1 MRRLHNIIMDK
12 EKDSFW
18 KRIRYKYRLS
28 VMNEDT
34 LTESW
39 HVRLSRLGVFT
50 LLCALFV
57 LTLAL
62 FSVLIIFTPIR
73 NVLPGYSE
81 SLRQQLIQQTTQ
93 IDSLGTD
100 VQLQRSYLDMIKQ
113 IMVGEVSSDSV
124 QSLDSMQ
131 IVMREQL
138 LLAKS
143 EVTEEFIA
151 QYEEKGRDN
160 LQLFDIQQNVPTQT
174 FFLPAHGVV
183 ITTCSP
189 EEGRFGVT
197 IRSPKNENITAV
209 LSGTVI
215 HVDYEIDN
223 TYTIVL
229 QHATYLSLYTHV
241 GKVNKHVGDCVET
254 GETIG
259 IVDENKELGFELW
272 LAGKCVNP
280 EEVIAF

>member
-1 MRRLHNIIMDK
+1 MNK

-39 HVRLSRLGVFT
+39 HIRLSRLGVFT
-50 LLCALFV
+50 TLCTMFV

-62 FSVLIIFTPIR
+62 FSVLIVFTPIR

-93 IDSLGTD
+93 IDSLGTNLE
-100 VQLQRSYLDMIKQ
+100 VQRQYLDVIKQ
-113 IMVGEVSSDSV
+113 IVAGEVSSDSL
-124 QSLDSMQ
+124 QSLDSLQ

-138 LLAKS
+138 LEAKS
-143 EVTEEFIA
+143 EATEEFIA
-151 QYEEKGRDN
+151 QYEAKGRDN
-160 LQLFDIQQNVPTQT
+160 LQLFDIQKTAPTQT
-174 FFLPAHGVV
+174 FFRPAHGVV
-183 ITTCSP
+183 MSSCAP
-189 EEGRFGVT
+189 DEGRYGVQ

-209 LSGTVI
+209 LSGTII

-223 TYTIVL
+223 TYTMIM
-229 QHATYLSLYTHV
+229 QHDQYLSAYVHV
-241 GKVNKHVGDCVET
+241 GRVLKQTGDYVEA
-254 GETIG
+254 GESIG
-259 IVDENKELGFELW
+259 IVDDEKELGFELW
-272 LAGKCVNP
+272 QTGHCVNP